1 MYVTSF
7 STLNLEPDVLECLC
21 RGAVEVCCKP
31 VVATPRRE
39 IATGD
44 PRSCAMAGRA
54 ELLERRLR
62 GDERRLGLVELVL
75 LEQCATEDELGVPD
89 LVEVILVTLQEAERM
104 LGLLGR
110 LLDVARAQVDLRER
124 RHRLRRVLLEPV
136 VERDRERFLQQRHRL
151 VGLAEEEVQTAEVV
165 REPADVDTVREL
177 LVGGAGLLRVRAREH
192 PMALAVCDE

>member
-54 ELLERRLR
+54 ELIERRLR
-62 GDERRLGLVELVL
+62 RDERRLGLVELVL
-75 LEQCATEDELGVPD
+75 LEQRATEHELSVAD
-89 LVEVILVTLQEAERM
+89 LVEVVLVALEEPKRM

-110 LLDVARAQVDLRER
+110 LLDVAGAQV
-124 RHRLRRVLLEPV
+124 
-136 VERDRERFLQQRHRL
+136 
-151 VGLAEEEVQTAEVV
+151 
-165 REPADVDTVREL
+165 
-177 LVGGAGLLRVRAREH
+177 
-192 PMALAVCDE
+192 